1 MRKRGI
7 IGTLLLLVYLA
18 GVGLFTG
25 PSLAQLLIGR
35 LPQPRLEL
43 IPFADMI
50 SVLTDKNAVGL
61 GAFVNIAGN
70 IALLFPL
77 GLFLPLF
84 LPLFWRWF
92 ERAGRTIWWCFGTS
106 LSIELIQLV
115 AGGVTSADDLL
126 LNTLGGAFGFAAAKL
141 LMRACPK
148 LAPQGERRAEWAA
161 PLVCWLVIIA
171 ASTISDLL
179 ILW

>member
-25 PSLAQLLIGR
+25 PSLAQIFLGR

-84 LPLFWRWF
+84 WRWF
-92 ERAGRTIWWCFGTS
+92 ERAGRTIGWCFGTS

-126 LNTLGGAFGFAAAKL
+126 LNTLGALLGYALFAAARRLWPRFCTKCL
-141 LMRACPK
+141 CGASGRARMH
-148 LAPQGERRAEWAA
+148 AAAEPPPELPAA
-161 PLVCWLVIIA
+161 EKRA
-171 ASTISDLL
+171 AS
-179 ILW
+179 

>member
-25 PSLAQLLIGR
+25 PSLAQIFLGR

-84 LPLFWRWF
+84 WRWF

-106 LSIELIQLV
+106 LSIELIQLA

-126 LNTLGGAFGFAAAKL
+126 LNTLGFAAARL

-148 LAPQGERRAEWAA
+148 LAPQGEGRAEWAA

>member
-7 IGTLLLLVYLA
+7 IGTLLLLMYLA

-25 PSLAQLLIGR
+25 PSLAQLLLGR
-35 LPQPRLEL
+35 LPQPRLGL
-43 IPFADMI
+43 IPFADII
-50 SVLTDKNAVGL
+50 SVMQSPETPSL
-61 GAFVNIAGN
+61 GPFVNIFGN
-70 IALLFPL
+70 VALLFPL
-77 GLFLPLF
+77 GLF

-115 AGGVTSADDLL
+115 AGGVTSVDDLL
-126 LNTLGGAFGFAAAKL
+126 LNTLGGALGFAVAKL
-141 LMRACPK
+141 LMKVFPK
-148 LAPQGERRAEWAA
+148 LEPKGEGRGQWVT
-161 PLVCWLVIIA
+161 PLVCWIVIIA

-179 ILW
+179 VLW

>member
-1 MRKRGI
+1 M
-7 IGTLLLLVYLA
+7 
-18 GVGLFTG
+18 
-25 PSLAQLLIGR
+25 
-35 LPQPRLEL
+35 
-43 IPFADMI
+43 
-50 SVLTDKNAVGL
+50 
-61 GAFVNIAGN
+61 NIAGN

-77 GLFLPLF
+77 GLF

-126 LNTLGGAFGFAAAKL
+126 LNTLGGALGFAAAKL
-141 LMRACPK
+141 LMRACSS
-148 LAPQGERRAEWAA
+148 APTGEEGQSGSTAYLLDRHHRGK
-161 PLVCWLVIIA
+161 V
-171 ASTISDLL
+171 TISDLL

>member
-7 IGTLLLLVYLA
+7 IGTLLLLMYLA

-25 PSLAQLLIGR
+25 PSLAQLLVGH

-50 SVLTDKNAVGL
+50 SVVTSPETPGL
-61 GAFVNIAGN
+61 GPLVNIAGN

-84 LPLFWRWF
+84 WRWF
-92 ERAGRTIWWCFGTS
+92 ERAGRTIGWCFGTS

-126 LNTLGGAFGFAAAKL
+126 LNTLGGALGFAAARL
-141 LMRACPK
+141 LMRACPRLK
-148 LAPQGERRAEWAA
+148 PKGEGRAEWAA
-161 PLVCWLVIIA
+161 PLACWIVIIA

>member
-1 MRKRGI
+1 M
-7 IGTLLLLVYLA
+7 
-18 GVGLFTG
+18 
-25 PSLAQLLIGR
+25 
-35 LPQPRLEL
+35 
-43 IPFADMI
+43 
-50 SVLTDKNAVGL
+50 
-61 GAFVNIAGN
+61 NIAGN

-84 LPLFWRWF
+84 WRWF
-92 ERAGRTIWWCFGTS
+92 ERAGRTIGWCFGTS
-106 LSIELIQLV
+106 LSIELIQLA

-126 LNTLGGAFGFAAAKL
+126 LNTLGGALGFAAAKL

-148 LAPQGERRAEWAA
+148 LAPTGEGRAEWAA

>member
-25 PSLAQLLIGR
+25 PSLAQLLVGH

-50 SVLTDKNAVGL
+50 SVVKSPEAPGL
-61 GAFVNIAGN
+61 GPFVNIAGN

-84 LPLFWRWF
+84 WRWF
-92 ERAGRTIWWCFGTS
+92 ERAGRTIRWCFGTS

-126 LNTLGGAFGFAAAKL
+126 LNTLGSKASDESVSQARAAGRGKGRVGSTACL
-141 LMRACPK
+141 LARHHRGKYNIRSADSVVGDSGS
-148 LAPQGERRAEWAA
+148 QDRE
-161 PLVCWLVIIA
+161 
-171 ASTISDLL
+171 
-179 ILW
+179 

>member
-1 MRKRGI
+1 M
-7 IGTLLLLVYLA
+7 YLA
-18 GVGLFTG
+18 GEGLFTG
-25 PSLAQLLIGR
+25 PSLAQLLVGR

-43 IPFADMI
+43 VPFADMI
-50 SVLTDKNAVGL
+50 SVVKSPEAPGL
-61 GAFVNIAGN
+61 GPFVNIAGN

-77 GLFLPLF
+77 GLF

-106 LSIELIQLV
+106 LSIELIQLA

-126 LNTLGGAFGFAAAKL
+126 LNTLGGALGFAAARL

-148 LAPQGERRAEWAA
+148 LAPQGEGRAEWAA

>member
-1 MRKRGI
+1 MMETK
-7 IGTLLLLVYLA
+7 
-18 GVGLFTG
+18 
-25 PSLAQLLIGR
+25 QH
-35 LPQPRLEL
+35 EKK
-43 IPFADMI
+43 
-50 SVLTDKNAVGL
+50 TDKVLGYHYIQSFKPGEVTPEAPGL
-61 GAFVNIAGN
+61 GPFVNIAGN

-84 LPLFWRWF
+84 WRWF
-92 ERAGRTIWWCFGTS
+92 ERAGRTIRWCFGTS
-106 LSIELIQLV
+106 LSIELIQLA

-126 LNTLGGAFGFAAAKL
+126 LNTLGGALGFAAARL

-148 LAPQGERRAEWAA
+148 LAPQGEGRAEWAA

>member
-25 PSLAQLLIGR
+25 PSLAQIFLGR

-50 SVLTDKNAVGL
+50 SVVKSPEAPGL
-61 GAFVNIAGN
+61 GPFVNIAGN

-84 LPLFWRWF
+84 WRWF
-92 ERAGRTIWWCFGTS
+92 ERAGRTIRWCFGTS
-106 LSIELIQLV
+106 LSIELIQLA
-115 AGGVTSADDLL
+115 AGGKAPDESVSQARAAGRGKGRVGSTACLLTRHHRGKYNIRSADSVVGDS
-126 LNTLGGAFGFAAAKL
+126 GSQD
-141 LMRACPK
+141 R
-148 LAPQGERRAEWAA
+148 E
-161 PLVCWLVIIA
+161 
-171 ASTISDLL
+171 
-179 ILW
+179 

>member
-25 PSLAQLLIGR
+25 PSLAQLLVGN
-35 LPQPRLEL
+35 LPKPRLEL
-43 IPFADMI
+43 IPCADMI
-50 SVLTDKNAVGL
+50 SVLQSPEAPGL
-61 GAFVNIAGN
+61 GPFVNIAGN

-77 GLFLPLF
+77 GLF

-115 AGGVTSADDLL
+115 AGGVTSVDDLL
-126 LNTLGGAFGFAAAKL
+126 LNTLGGALGFAVAKL
-141 LMRACPK
+141 LMKVCPK
-148 LAPQGERRAEWAA
+148 LVPKGERRGQWIT
-161 PLVCWLVIIA
+161 PLGCWIVIIA

-179 ILW
+179 VLW

>member
-7 IGTLLLLVYLA
+7 IGTLLLLMYLA

-25 PSLAQLLIGR
+25 PSLAQLLVGH

-84 LPLFWRWF
+84 WRWF
-92 ERAGRTIWWCFGTS
+92 ERAGRTIRWCFGIS
-106 LSIELIQLV
+106 LSIELI
-115 AGGVTSADDLL
+115 
-126 LNTLGGAFGFAAAKL
+126 LNTLGGALGFAAARL

-148 LAPQGERRAEWAA
+148 LAPQGEGRAEWAA
-161 PLVCWLVIIA
+161 PLVCWIVIIA

>member
-25 PSLAQLLIGR
+25 PSLAQIFLGR

-84 LPLFWRWF
+84 WRWF
-92 ERAGRTIWWCFGTS
+92 ERAGRTIGWCFGTS

-115 AGGVTSADDLL
+115 AGG
-126 LNTLGGAFGFAAAKL
+126 
-141 LMRACPK
+141 
-148 LAPQGERRAEWAA
+148 QRRARHPDRRADRRGHA
-161 PLVCWLVIIA
+161 RHGVRGQDRALQKA
-171 ASTISDLL
+171 
-179 ILW
+179 

>member
-50 SVLTDKNAVGL
+50 AVVKSPEAPGL
-61 GAFVNIAGN
+61 GPFVNIAGN

-77 GLFLPLF
+77 GLF

-106 LSIELIQLV
+106 LSIELIQLA

-126 LNTLGGAFGFAAAKL
+126 LNTLGGALGFAAARL

-148 LAPQGERRAEWAA
+148 LASQGEGRAEWAA
-161 PLVCWLVIIA
+161 PLVCWLAIIA

>member
-7 IGTLLLLVYLA
+7 IGMLLLLMYLA

-70 IALLFPL
+70 IALLPL
-77 GLFLPLF
+77 GLF

-92 ERAGRTIWWCFGTS
+92 ERAGRTIGWCFGTS
-106 LSIELIQLV
+106 LSIELIQLA

-126 LNTLGGAFGFAAAKL
+126 LNTLGGALGFAAARL

-148 LAPQGERRAEWAA
+148 LAPQGEGRAERAA

>member
-25 PSLAQLLIGR
+25 PSLAQLLVGH

-50 SVLTDKNAVGL
+50 SVVKSPEAPGL
-61 GAFVNIAGN
+61 GPFVNIAGN

-84 LPLFWRWF
+84 WRWF
-92 ERAGRTIWWCFGTS
+92 ERA
-106 LSIELIQLV
+106 
-115 AGGVTSADDLL
+115 
-126 LNTLGGAFGFAAAKL
+126 
-141 LMRACPK
+141 
-148 LAPQGERRAEWAA
+148 A
-161 PLVCWLVIIA
+161 PLVCWIVIIA

>member
-25 PSLAQLLIGR
+25 PSLAQIFLGR

-43 IPFADMI
+43 VPFADMI
-50 SVLTDKNAVGL
+50 SVVKSPEAPGL
-61 GAFVNIAGN
+61 GPFVNIAGN

-77 GLFLPLF
+77 GLF

-106 LSIELIQLV
+106 LSIELIQLA

-126 LNTLGGAFGFAAAKL
+126 LNTLGGALGFAAAKL
-141 LMRACPK
+141 LMRAYPK
-148 LAPQGERRAEWAA
+148 LAPQGEGRAQWAA
-161 PLVCWLVIIA
+161 PLVCWLAIIA

>member
-1 MRKRGI
+1 MSKRGI

-25 PSLAQLLIGR
+25 PSLAQIFLGR

-43 IPFADMI
+43 VPFADMI
-50 SVLTDKNAVGL
+50 SVVKSPEAPGL
-61 GAFVNIAGN
+61 GPFVNIAGN

-84 LPLFWRWF
+84 WRWF
-92 ERAGRTIWWCFGTS
+92 ERAGRTIRWCFGTS
-106 LSIELIQLV
+106 LSIELIQLA

-126 LNTLGGAFGFAAAKL
+126 LNTLGGALGFAAAKL

-148 LAPQGERRAEWAA
+148 LAPQGEGRAEWAF
-161 PLVCWLVIIA
+161 PLSCWLAVIA